1 MRGTNLYQKEG
12 KVNELNGK
20 KILMIIP
27 SKGYRDEELNV
38 PKKMFE
44 EAGASV
50 DIASDREGRARG
62 MLGSRID
69 SNLLYSQVEIDK
81 YDAVIFVG
89 GVGSKIYWN
98 DPKAH
103 SLVKEVIEKD
113 KLLAAI
119 CLAPAT
125 LANAGVLKGKTA
137 TSYNMAS
144 GALKK
149 AGANYT
155 GRPVE
160 IDGGIITGEGPRAV
174 EEFALTIIHQ
184 LSSQQ
189 GDH

>member
-1 MRGTNLYQKEG
+1 MNQLK
-12 KVNELNGK
+12 GK

-44 EAGASV
+44 EAGAIV

-62 MLGSRID
+62 MLGSRIE
-69 SNLLYSQVEIDK
+69 SNILYNQVEIDT

-89 GVGSKIYWN
+89 GVGSKVYWN

-103 SLVKEVIEKD
+103 TLIKQAVAKD

-125 LANAGVLKGKTA
+125 LANAGVLRGKCA

-144 GALKK
+144 NALKK

-155 GRPVE
+155 GKSVE
-160 IDGGIITGEGPRAV
+160 IDGHIVTGDGPKAA
-174 EEFALTIIHQ
+174 EEFAATIIKE
-184 LSSQQ
+184 LSSAEQMVI
-189 GDH
+189 